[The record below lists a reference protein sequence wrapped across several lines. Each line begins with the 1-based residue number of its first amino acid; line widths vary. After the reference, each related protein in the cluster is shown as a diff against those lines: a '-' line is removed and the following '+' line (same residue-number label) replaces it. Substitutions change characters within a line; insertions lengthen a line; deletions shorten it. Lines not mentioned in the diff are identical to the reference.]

1 MWFDLVDGEPEK
13 TDSQISDSGYRAED
27 QEEDHAR
34 VENVV
39 EGKDGLSQHQN
50 DVYRIRQRSVLNKII
65 YFN

>member
-13 TDSQISDSGYRAED
+13 PDSQISDSGYRAED

-50 DVYRIRQRSVLNKII
+50 DVYWIRQRSVLNKII